1 MDALIILIPATLII
15 SLIGLAFFIW
25 QVKHDQY
32 EDPEGSAARAIFD
45 DDEK

>member
-1 MDALIILIPATLII
+1 MDALIILIPATLAI

-25 QVKHDQY
+25 QVNNNQY
-32 EDPEGSAARAIFD
+32 DDPEGSAARAIFD

>member
-25 QVKHDQY
+25 QVKNDQY
-32 EDPEGSAARAIFD
+32 DDPEGAAARAIL
-45 DDEK
+45 DEDE